1 MGWPI
6 TIVIGDKRLRERVRE
21 AQKTIRNF
29 YRREKPELEH
39 QLRTAQDRITD
50 LEAELVVRP
59 AQEDLIK
66 AREEIT
72 LLETRL
78 QMQAKGFQSDLAQ
91 LRDKSENER
100 TTAIRELE
108 VAHQKQL
115 QAHSE
120 ESVGQIKH
128 ILDVYFSNLRI
139 HQDQANGM
147 LKETFVDES
156 SIAFAPQENPIWAAL
171 IERVRIIGNASRPF
185 YIFVPQGSLAQYLGV
200 VPSRAKEVF
209 IVGMPLE
216 LPEDPK
222 DFRYSRLL
230 KHSIHVIADGAHPI
244 NKNGVY
250 TPEAYLGEKLKQRD
264 DSYLHLLELARCI
277 DANRLN
283 SEESRLLSYASRH
296 GLTQQQ
302 SLALVLHLG
311 AGEALDAFGGVN
323 ELRNY
328 AYMVELR
335 ERYIAS

>member
-6 TIVIGDKRLRERVRE
+6 PIIIGDKRLRERLRE

-39 QLRTAQDRITD
+39 QLRTMQDRISD
-50 LEAELVVRP
+50 LGAELAVRP

-66 AREEIT
+66 ARGEIT

-78 QMQAKGFQSDLAQ
+78 QMQAKGFQSDLTQ

-100 TTAIRELE
+100 TAAIRELE

-120 ESVGQIKH
+120 ESVEQIKH

-139 HQDQANGM
+139 HQDQANAM
-147 LKETFVDES
+147 LKDTFVDES

-171 IERVRIIGNASRPF
+171 IERVRIVGNASRPF

-222 DFRYSRLL
+222 DFRYSRL
-230 KHSIHVIADGAHPI
+230 KHSIRVIADGVHKI

-250 TPEAYLGEKLKQRD
+250 TPEVYLGETLKQRD
-264 DSYLHLLELARCI
+264 GSYLHLLELARCI
-277 DANRLN
+277 DTKRLN

-311 AGEALDAFGGVN
+311 AGETLGAFEGVN
-323 ELRNY
+323 ELRNC
-328 AYMVELR
+328 AYMVELQ